1 MTIFSEVLIFA
12 AFWLFAVLSTL
23 FYMHMFQLNSYR
35 ADDQWHWMLK
45 NRGKVVPLALP
56 LIGAIIGVICGK
68 NAGMIV
74 CAVFILLACLFYKPK
89 KAKKP
94 LNYTPSVKRMLV
106 TVAVLYVAMTVLL
119 AVFASGRITAL
130 VVGLVAA
137 AFISMKRGL
146 LTENEYQQIR
156 TGCELYRLPAHVNG
170 LDPQKVLA
178 ATKKDKKMEQGT
190 IKFILMN
197 GIGKSFIDRTVTD
210 EELLSGIQEILQ

>member
-74 CAVFILLACLFYKPK
+74 CAVFVLLACLFYKPK
-89 KAKKP
+89 KGEKAAQIYAP
-94 LNYTPSVKRMLV
+94 ASSVCSSPSRCSML
-106 TVAVLYVAMTVLL
+106 
-119 AVFASGRITAL
+119 
-130 VVGLVAA
+130 
-137 AFISMKRGL
+137 
-146 LTENEYQQIR
+146 Q
-156 TGCELYRLPAHVNG
+156 
-170 LDPQKVLA
+170 
-178 ATKKDKKMEQGT
+178 
-190 IKFILMN
+190 
-197 GIGKSFIDRTVTD
+197 IDRPARGVRIRAHNGACRR
-210 EELLSGIQEILQ
+210 SCCRSFAVCHNPRQYYK